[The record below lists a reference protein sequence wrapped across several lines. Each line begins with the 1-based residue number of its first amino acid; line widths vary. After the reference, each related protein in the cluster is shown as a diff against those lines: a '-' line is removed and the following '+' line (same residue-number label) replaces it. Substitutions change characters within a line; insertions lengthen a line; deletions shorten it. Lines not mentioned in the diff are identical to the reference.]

1 MEDHN
6 PTLRVIRIL
15 ESLRGQPQGKTLTE
29 IAKSCGMPKGSI
41 FPIVHTLAS
50 YKLLRYDELSS
61 KYSIGI
67 RCYEIGN
74 EYIMQMNVSDEIREI
89 TKKIV
94 SKCRETSHFAVL
106 DGSDVVYL
114 MKQDSSEAIR
124 MVSSIGKRIPAYST
138 AIGKALL
145 SGCTDE
151 QVHALYPEG
160 LQKIT
165 DKTITSLDVLCEQ
178 LSEIRKTKIAY
189 ETEESSLNITCIAV
203 PVEKNGEVAAAL
215 SVSIPIFRATDEKK
229 EQVKAVLFEAKA
241 EIETLIQTL
250 PFNI

>member
-15 ESLRGQPQGKTLTE
+15 ESLIRQPEGKTLTE
-29 IAKSCGMPKGSI
+29 IAKSCEMPKGSI
-41 FPIVHTLAS
+41 FPIVHTLAGH
-50 YKLLRYDELSS
+50 KLLRYDELSG

-89 TKKIV
+89 TKEIV
-94 SKCRETSHFAVL
+94 NKCKETAHFAVL
-106 DGSDVVYL
+106 DGRDVVYL
-114 MKQDSSEAIR
+114 RKQDSSETIR

-145 SGCTDE
+145 SGYDNE
-151 QVHALYPEG
+151 QVQALYPEG
-160 LQKIT
+160 LQKVT
-165 DKTITSLDVLCEQ
+165 DKTITSLDILCGQ
-178 LSEIRKTKIAY
+178 LDEIRKSKIAY

-215 SVSIPIFRATDEKK
+215 SVSIPIFRATKEKK
-229 EQVKAVLFEAKA
+229 EQIKTVLFEAKE
-241 EIETLIQTL
+241 EIETLIRTL
-250 PFNI
+250 PFHI

>member
-15 ESLRGQPQGKTLTE
+15 ESLMRQPEGMTLTE
-29 IAKSCGMPKGSI
+29 IAKSNGMPKGSI
-41 FPIVHTLAS
+41 SPIIHTLAG
-50 YKLLRYDELSS
+50 YKFLRFDELSGR
-61 KYSIGI
+61 YSIGI

-74 EYIMQMNVSDEIREI
+74 EYIAQMNVSDEIREI

-94 SKCRETSHFAVL
+94 AKCNETSHFAVL

-145 SGCTDE
+145 SGYTNE
-151 QVHALYPEG
+151 KIAALYPGG

-165 DKTITSLDVLCEQ
+165 DKTITDPEVLYTQ
-178 LSEIRKTKIAY
+178 LKEIRDTKVAY

-203 PVEKNGEVAAAL
+203 PVEKNGEVVAAL
-215 SVSIPIFRATDEKK
+215 SVSIPLFRAMEDKK
-229 EQVKAVLFEAKA
+229 KQIKEVLFEAKG
-241 EIETLIQTL
+241 EIEALMKTL

>member
-15 ESLRGQPQGKTLTE
+15 ESLTGQPEGKTLTE
-29 IAKSCGMPKGSI
+29 IAKSCEMPKGSI
-41 FPIVHTLAS
+41 SPIIHTLAR
-50 YKLLRYDELSS
+50 YKFLRYDEGAGR
-61 KYSIGI
+61 YSIGI

-94 SKCRETSHFAVL
+94 NRCRETSHFAVL
-106 DGSDVVYL
+106 DGNDVVYL

-124 MVSSIGKRIPAYST
+124 MVSSIGKRIPAHST

-145 SGCTDE
+145 SGYSDE
-151 QVHALYPEG
+151 EVQALYPQG

-165 DKTITSLDVLCEQ
+165 DKTITNLDVLCKQ
-178 LSEIRKTKIAY
+178 LGEIRKTKIAY

-215 SVSIPIFRATDEKK
+215 SVSIPIFRATEEKK
-229 EQVKAVLFEAKA
+229 KQIEAVLFEAKN
-241 EIETLIQTL
+241 EIETLIRTL